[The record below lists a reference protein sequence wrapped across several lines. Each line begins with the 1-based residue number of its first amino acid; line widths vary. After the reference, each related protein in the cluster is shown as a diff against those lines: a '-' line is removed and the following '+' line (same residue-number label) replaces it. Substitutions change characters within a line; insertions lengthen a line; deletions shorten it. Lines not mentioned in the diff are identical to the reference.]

1 MMIKIIFAANYENQ
15 NKFLC
20 VKFLIQ
26 FLKLFAETL
35 LLVLSPLL
43 FLREFNSGFSS
54 PIMGG
59 VDTLISYCCI

>member
-1 MMIKIIFAANYENQ
+1 MFSHDDQNNIWCNYENQ
-15 NKFLC
+15 NNFLC
-20 VKFLIQ
+20 VKFLIE

-54 PIMGG
+54 PSMCGW
-59 VDTLISYCCI
+59 S